1 MDATSHPM
9 FHRLPPLTSI
19 LAVAA
24 STLGAQ
30 AATVNVIVTD
40 PAARPVADAV
50 VMLEPPLGHLPVKP
64 MSGVRI
70 AQVQRQLSPQ
80 VTVVTVGTPVDFPNF
95 DTVRHHVYSF
105 SPTKTFE
112 LKLYAGTPQAPVVF
126 DKPGIAVL
134 GCNIHDKM
142 AAWVVVVDTPLH
154 TRSAATGKAQI
165 EGVAPGNYRLRVWH
179 PGLAAAA
186 EPTSMS
192 LTVGT
197 ADVEQRVSLNLGG
210 LK

>member
-1 MDATSHPM
+1 MLHLFPTLA
-9 FHRLPPLTSI
+9 SI
-19 LAVAA
+19 LAVVAC
-24 STLGAQ
+24 TLGAQ
-30 AATVNVIVTD
+30 AATVNVVVTD
-40 PAARPVADAV
+40 PAAKPVADAV
-50 VMLEPPLGHLPVKP
+50 VMLEPASGHLPVKP

-70 AQVQRQLSPQ
+70 AQVQRQFSPQ

-105 SPTKTFE
+105 SPIKPFE
-112 LKLYAGTPQAPVVF
+112 LKLYAGTPHAPVVF

-165 EGVAPGNYRLRVWH
+165 EGVPPGSYRLRVWH
-179 PGLAAAA
+179 PGFAAPT
-186 EPTSMS
+186 EPTSTP
-192 LTVGT
+192 LAIGTV
-197 ADVEQRVSLNLGG
+197 DVEQRITLSLAAR
-210 LK
+210 